1 MTVTTELDHLT
12 RMLGLDD
19 GSVAERRREL
29 ALLALRSG
37 LVAAED
43 DG

>member
-1 MTVTTELDHLT
+1 MTTELDHLT
-12 RMLGLDD
+12 RSLGLDE
-19 GSVAERRREL
+19 VPPERRRREL

-37 LVAAED
+37 LVAADD